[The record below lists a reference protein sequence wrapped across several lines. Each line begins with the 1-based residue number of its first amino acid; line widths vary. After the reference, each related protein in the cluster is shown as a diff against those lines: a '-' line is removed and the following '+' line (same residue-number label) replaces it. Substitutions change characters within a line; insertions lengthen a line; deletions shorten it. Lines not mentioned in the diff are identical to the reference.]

1 MAYFSLSS
9 PSFSFSYTSSM
20 NGHDSIS
27 ICDTVE
33 RTVMR
38 NSSCIQM
45 GNFEGRNALRL
56 KTAFHSIRWIARI
69 INVVTVTH
77 DIQSAETIKPWPFN
91 IVHKDAECVCIGVT
105 AISIHIGSLS
115 IVSSIGL
122 PYTAYISFL
131 KLYTK
136 LMCHTNLLQETL
148 KSKEQ
153 RREWLNSKG

>member
-1 MAYFSLSS
+1 MTYFSLS
-9 PSFSFSYTSSM
+9 FSCTFSV
-20 NGHDSIS
+20 NGRDSIS

-77 DIQSAETIKPWPFN
+77 DIQSAETIKPRPFN
-91 IVHKDAECVCIGVT
+91 VVQGCWVRVHQSDSRHWYAQ
-105 AISIHIGSLS
+105 
-115 IVSSIGL
+115 IVSALIL
-122 PYTAYISFL
+122 YLSFHIPRAFNFFFV

-136 LMCHTNLLQETL
+136 LV
-148 KSKEQ
+148 S
-153 RREWLNSKG
+153 RRSVRKKFL